1 MPRARSS
8 PEPSTSLSTV
18 PQNFAPMEQPKLF
31 DRKKVEGAADA
42 ERLAL
47 YALGE
52 FQSRGLALA
61 GRELPL
67 DRLRGALRRAADDL
81 GVDELS
87 DEESVAAFE
96 SLGARV
102 RRVPP
107 FVAKH
112 PYRVTVGAQLSERAR
127 EFYVE
132 QKRSADEPAGGEG

>member
-1 MPRARSS
+1 
-8 PEPSTSLSTV
+8 
-18 PQNFAPMEQPKLF
+18 MEQAKLF
-31 DRKKVEGAADA
+31 DRKKVGGAADA

-52 FQSRGLALA
+52 FQARGLALA

-67 DRLRGALRRAADDL
+67 DRLRGALRRAAEDL
-81 GVDELS
+81 GIEELS
-87 DEESVAAFE
+87 DEASVAAFE

-112 PYRVTVGAQLSERAR
+112 PYRVTVGAELSERAR
-127 EFYVE
+127 EFYE
-132 QKRSADEPAGGEG
+132 AQTTKPSGETAGGED

>member
-1 MPRARSS
+1 
-8 PEPSTSLSTV
+8 
-18 PQNFAPMEQPKLF
+18 MEQTKLF

-52 FQSRGLALA
+52 FQARGLALA

-67 DRLRGALRRAADDL
+67 DRLRGALRRAAEDL
-81 GVDELS
+81 GVEELS
-87 DEESVAAFE
+87 DEASVAAFE

-112 PYRVTVGAQLSERAR
+112 PYRVTVGAELSERAR
-127 EFYVE
+127 EFYEE
-132 QKRSADEPAGGEG
+132 QKRSAGEPAGGEG

>member
-1 MPRARSS
+1 
-8 PEPSTSLSTV
+8 
-18 PQNFAPMEQPKLF
+18 MEQPKLF
-31 DRKKVEGAADA
+31 ERKRADDAASR

-67 DRLRGALRRAADDL
+67 DRLRGALRRASDDL
-81 GVDELS
+81 GTEELDDES
-87 DEESVAAFE
+87 AAAAFE

-112 PYRVTVGAQLSERAR
+112 PFRVTVGEELASRGRAFYEEQSASSR
-127 EFYVE
+127 EG
-132 QKRSADEPAGGEG
+132 APGGS

>member
-1 MPRARSS
+1 
-8 PEPSTSLSTV
+8 
-18 PQNFAPMEQPKLF
+18 MEQTKLF

-52 FQSRGLALA
+52 FQARGLALA

-67 DRLRGALRRAADDL
+67 DRLRGALRRAAEDL
-81 GVDELS
+81 GVEELS
-87 DEESVAAFE
+87 DEAAVAAFE

-102 RRVPP
+102 SRVPP

-112 PYRVTVGAQLSERAR
+112 PYRVTVGAQLAERAR
-127 EFYVE
+127 EFYEE
-132 QKRSADEPAGGEG
+132 QTTKSAEETAGGAG

>member
-1 MPRARSS
+1 
-8 PEPSTSLSTV
+8 
-18 PQNFAPMEQPKLF
+18 MEQPKLF

-52 FQSRGLALA
+52 FQARGLALA

-67 DRLRGALRRAADDL
+67 DRLRGALRRAAEDL
-81 GVDELS
+81 GVEELS
-87 DEESVAAFE
+87 DEASVAAFE

-102 RRVPP
+102 SRVPP

-112 PYRVTVGAQLSERAR
+112 PYRVTVGAQLAERAR
-127 EFYVE
+127 EFYEE
-132 QKRSADEPAGGEG
+132 QTTESAEGTAEGAG

>member
-1 MPRARSS
+1 
-8 PEPSTSLSTV
+8 
-18 PQNFAPMEQPKLF
+18 MEQTKLF
-31 DRKKVEGAADA
+31 DRKRVEGAADA

-67 DRLRGALRRAADDL
+67 DRLRGALRRAAEDL
-81 GVDELS
+81 GVEELGDEL
-87 DEESVAAFE
+87 SVAAFE

-112 PYRVTVGAQLSERAR
+112 PYRVTVGAELCARAR
-127 EFYVE
+127 EFYE
-132 QKRSADEPAGGEG
+132 AQTTESADETARGED

>member
-1 MPRARSS
+1 
-8 PEPSTSLSTV
+8 
-18 PQNFAPMEQPKLF
+18 MEQTKLF

-52 FQSRGLALA
+52 FQARGLALA

-67 DRLRGALRRAADDL
+67 DRLRGALRRAAEDL
-81 GVDELS
+81 GVEELS
-87 DEESVAAFE
+87 DEASVAAFE

-112 PYRVTVGAQLSERAR
+112 PYRVTVGEELCARAR
-127 EFYVE
+127 EVYE
-132 QKRSADEPAGGEG
+132 GQRKKSEDETADGED